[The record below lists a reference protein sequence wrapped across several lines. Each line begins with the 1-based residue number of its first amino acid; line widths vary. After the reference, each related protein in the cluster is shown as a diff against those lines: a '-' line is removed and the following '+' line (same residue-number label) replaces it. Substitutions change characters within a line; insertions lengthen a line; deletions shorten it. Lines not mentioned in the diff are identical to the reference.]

1 VCNEADDGLTQDS
14 IRREAVFRIRP
25 TKSSP
30 ALRAAEKLFGRY
42 AGVLTPA

>member
-25 TKSSP
+25 TKSPP